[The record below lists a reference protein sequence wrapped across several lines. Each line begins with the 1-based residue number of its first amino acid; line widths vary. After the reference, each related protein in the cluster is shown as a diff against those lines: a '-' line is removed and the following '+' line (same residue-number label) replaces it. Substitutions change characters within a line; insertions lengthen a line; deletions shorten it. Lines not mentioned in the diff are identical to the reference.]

1 MQHPAQQYRERADRI
16 RLLLDGLF
24 DPVLRRTLEVVAID
38 YDQLAE
44 AAEQNPEPKELEE
57 VS

>member
-1 MQHPAQQYRERADRI
+1 MQYPARQYRKRAQRI
-16 RLLLDGLF
+16 RLLLDGLS
-24 DPVLRRTLEVVAID
+24 DPVLRRTLEVVAMD

-44 AAEQNPEPKELEE
+44 AAEHSPEPEDEE